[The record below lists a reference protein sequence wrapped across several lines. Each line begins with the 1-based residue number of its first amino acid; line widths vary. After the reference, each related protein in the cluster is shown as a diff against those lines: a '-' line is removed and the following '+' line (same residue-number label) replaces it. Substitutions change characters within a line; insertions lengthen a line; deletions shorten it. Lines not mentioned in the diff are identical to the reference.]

1 MIKNKKILILG
12 GNGFIGKSLLSKIN
26 HLENSISIVSRK
38 KFLSKYK
45 IITGDLIN
53 DCEKL
58 KKLFLDFDI
67 IFNCAG
73 ELQDEKEMKKL
84 HIDSLTNIVE
94 FLSTESLKEKKK
106 IKWIQVSSIGVFG
119 FSKKEE
125 YIDENSLKN
134 PSNYYEKTKLAS
146 EQIIINS
153 ANEYF
158 EYIIMRPSTI
168 YGIGMKSNFIFRL
181 SGYIKKNFFF
191 ISIQKKHYLISFI

>member
-94 FLSTESLKEKKK
+94 FLSTESLKEKKLNGYK
-106 IKWIQVSSIGVFG
+106 LAVLEFLDLV
-119 FSKKEE
+119 KKEE

-181 SGYIKKNFFF
+181 SGYIKKNFFLYQF
-191 ISIQKKHYLISFI
+191 KRNII